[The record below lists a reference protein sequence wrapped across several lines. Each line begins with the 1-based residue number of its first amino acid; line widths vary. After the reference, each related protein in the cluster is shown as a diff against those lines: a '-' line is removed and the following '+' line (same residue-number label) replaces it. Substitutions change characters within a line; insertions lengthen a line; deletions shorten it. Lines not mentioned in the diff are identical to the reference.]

1 MTHSTD
7 TVITRV
13 RVKSGEIIPREFQ
26 RETPLYTRIDAEGEY
41 IEFWYATNSLGRVK

>member
-1 MTHSTD
+1 MNHSTD

-13 RVKSGEIIPREFQ
+13 RVKSGNIVPREFQ
-26 RETPLYTRIDAEGEY
+26 RETPICTRIDSEGEY